1 MPRLARVL
9 ELFAN
14 DVITE
19 LDAFITNEYGR
30 ARNQL
35 ADFVLA
41 LAAKR
46 TIEEFAVLV
55 LTAGIITHT
64 GVASVT

>member
-1 MPRLARVL
+1 VAGLAGVL
-9 ELFAN
+9 ELLAN
-14 DVITE
+14 DVITK
-19 LDAFITNEYGR
+19 LNAFIADEYGR

-35 ADFVLA
+35 ANFVLA

-46 TIEEFAVLV
+46 TIKELAVLV

-64 GVASVT
+64 GLPSVT

>member
-1 MPRLARVL
+1 M
-9 ELFAN
+9 
-14 DVITE
+14 
-19 LDAFITNEYGR
+19 
-30 ARNQL
+30 
-35 ADFVLA
+35 LA

-55 LTAGIITHT
+55 LTAGFIAHT